1 MGLVI
6 ASEND
11 DAHRSAFKW
20 RFRNVKFNNYNIT
33 ILRKCLLCA
42 IYSGISYVQFIVA
55 PGMLYLAEL
64 H

>member
-20 RFRNVKFNNYNIT
+20 RFRNVKFNI
-33 ILRKCLLCA
+33 ILQF
-42 IYSGISYVQFIVA
+42 YENVSYAQFIVA
-55 PGMLYLAEL
+55 YLMCNL
-64 H
+64 